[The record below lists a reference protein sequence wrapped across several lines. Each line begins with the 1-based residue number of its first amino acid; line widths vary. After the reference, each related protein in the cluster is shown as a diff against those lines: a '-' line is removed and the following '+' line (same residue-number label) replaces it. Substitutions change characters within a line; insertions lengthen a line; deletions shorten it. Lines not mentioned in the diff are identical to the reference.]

1 MSIEFDYKGYAGK
14 ILRVNLSKK
23 EIKTQP
29 LKKELARNYIGGSGF
44 AIRILYDELKPGID
58 PLGAEN
64 KLFIGTGP
72 LTGTLWANAGRFM
85 VAAKSPLT
93 GIWGES
99 HCGGHFG
106 PELKYA
112 GYDAIL
118 IEGISKEPTYLRIID
133 DEVKLEN
140 ASHIWGKDVHEACDI
155 ILKDL
160 QENAQITCIGQAGEN
175 LVRFAS
181 IITNYY
187 RAVGRTGMGAVM
199 GSKKL
204 KAIVVKGSKP
214 VEVVDQDKFIELANE
229 AGKRVLAHPQAQA
242 MNMYGTPLLVMA
254 KQSIGELP
262 TKNHYTGIFP
272 NAEALSAET
281 IREKYW
287 KATKACFSCY
297 TMCKKANYVKQSK
310 YGSIF
315 TEGPE
320 YETIM
325 AFGTNCYV
333 DDFNTVL
340 YANLLCDRYGLDTIS
355 TGKVISFAMECYEK
369 GIITKE
375 DANGLDLSWGNA
387 DTLITLIHKIAKRE
401 GFGNILAEGV
411 RKASSIIGKGSEK
424 YAMHVKGLEISGQ
437 DGRTH
442 RSVALTHA
450 VNNRGADHLRSLV
463 TVDQLGYEETAKER
477 WGSDKLPEICDPY
490 SERYKALAVYTC
502 ENVYAIRDSLI
513 VCWYTVGWPPIFW
526 IEDFAKVL
534 PLVTGEFAF
543 SNKEELIKIGERI
556 VNLERC
562 FNVREGISVKDDTL
576 PDRFIKEPM
585 PEGPGKGQ
593 VANLKIML
601 EEYYLLRGWENGIP
615 KLETL
620 KRLELFDAAEEL
632 IKTGKIK
639 TF

>member
-287 KATKACFSCY
+287 KTTKACFSCY

-477 WGSDKLPEICDPY
+477 WG
-490 SERYKALAVYTC
+490 
-502 ENVYAIRDSLI
+502 
-513 VCWYTVGWPPIFW
+513 
-526 IEDFAKVL
+526 
-534 PLVTGEFAF
+534 
-543 SNKEELIKIGERI
+543 
-556 VNLERC
+556 
-562 FNVREGISVKDDTL
+562 
-576 PDRFIKEPM
+576 
-585 PEGPGKGQ
+585 
-593 VANLKIML
+593 
-601 EEYYLLRGWENGIP
+601 
-615 KLETL
+615 
-620 KRLELFDAAEEL
+620 
-632 IKTGKIK
+632 
-639 TF
+639 